1 MAKTRARTVNE
12 YLASKPKE
20 ARPILEGVRRAIRKA
35 VPAAEEGLAYQMA
48 AYTLNGVPVLY
59 FAGWKAHY
67 SLYPINDALVAA
79 FERELAPYERSKGA
93 VRFPL
98 DAPAPARLIER
109 IAKFRARQITSRD
122 KPKGGRPRGRV
133 AQLERLRRLMRG
145 LPNMA
150 EKISHGTPSF
160 FVEQDG
166 DTYKGCFAMFSDH
179 HHDDGRL
186 ALWVP
191 VAHGLQAV
199 MIDEAPKTYFM
210 PPYVGGGGW
219 IGIDLAHIQDDA
231 LKAHLREAWNLIV
244 AKMKRSRRP
253 RARTGG

>member
-1 MAKTRARTVNE
+1 MAKTRPRTVKE
-12 YLASKPKE
+12 YIASKPKE
-20 ARPILEGVRRAIRKA
+20 ARPILEGVRRAILKA

-79 FERELAPYERSKGA
+79 FERELAPYERTKGA
-93 VRFPL
+93 LRFPL
-98 DAPAPARLIER
+98 ASPAPERLIER
-109 IAKFRARQITSRD
+109 IAKFRAKQITSRD
-122 KPKGGRPRGRV
+122 TPKDGRARGRV

-145 LPNMA
+145 LPSVS
-150 EKISHGTPSF
+150 EKISHGTPCF
-160 FVEQDG
+160 FVEEG
-166 DTYKGCFAMFSDH
+166 KGCFAMFSDH

-191 VAHGLQAV
+191 VAEGLQAV
-199 MIDEAPKTYFM
+199 MIDEAPATYYK
-210 PPYVGGGGW
+210 PPYVGVGGW

-231 LKAHLREAWNLIV
+231 LKAHLREAWHLIA
-244 AKMKRSRRP
+244 AKKKPSRRR
-253 RARTGG
+253 RASTGG